1 MKAKKRNNAVVKSVS
16 PSDTKNHKIYS
27 ITSSF
32 APGGGNRTKRI
43 SIKGVPG
50 STFTL
55 MAQDENNKVYSFA
68 TGNFNGIATPLTGI
82 IPPSGVFK
90 SIVNTGRA
98 ESVEVRL
105 QGEIEATDTSIV
117 QPVSIIS
124 QALASRVFTITAN
137 GTGLSNL
144 SLIASSFASPDINVG
159 GSGYLS
165 FELVVEATNDK
176 AINVVRFPVFDYKEA
191 FQNPFTV
198 YDGVAFAENDLAHY
212 VNQDG
217 GKLVDFKVVEQ
228 PYHEDHLATDFKV
241 TQVNVELLEQTTP
254 HAADIGHS
262 IGFTRLLL
270 VSGEVAISRMGD
282 EDITLNLMLQNF
294 IEVK

>member
-1 MKAKKRNNAVVKSVS
+1 M
-16 PSDTKNHKIYS
+16 
-27 ITSSF
+27 
-32 APGGGNRTKRI
+32 
-43 SIKGVPG
+43 
-50 STFTL
+50 
-55 MAQDENNKVYSFA
+55 
-68 TGNFNGIATPLTGI
+68 
-82 IPPSGVFK
+82 
-90 SIVNTGRA
+90 
-98 ESVEVRL
+98 
-105 QGEIEATDTSIV
+105 
-117 QPVSIIS
+117 
-124 QALASRVFTITAN
+124 
-137 GTGLSNL
+137 
-144 SLIASSFASPDINVG
+144 
-159 GSGYLS
+159 
-165 FELVVEATNDK
+165 
-176 AINVVRFPVFDYKEA
+176 
-191 FQNPFTV
+191 
-198 YDGVAFAENDLAHY
+198 AHY